1 VQIVWKHLPLEI
13 HAKAPAAHAA
23 AEAAGRQGKFWEMHD
38 LIFANQQALAPE
50 KYVEYAQQL
59 GLNVETFKKDV
70 ASEAVKKRVDDDM
83 KEAAALGVSSTPAFF
98 INGLYTSG
106 ARPFEQFKQLIDQE
120 LGGGA
125 AAPAP

>member
-1 VQIVWKHLPLEI
+1 
-13 HAKAPAAHAA
+13 
-23 AEAAGRQGKFWEMHD
+23 MHD
-38 LIFANQQALAPE
+38 LIFGDQAAMAPA
-50 KYVEYAQQL
+50 KYVEYAQKI

-70 ASEAVKKRVDDDM
+70 AGADVKKRVDDDA
-83 KEAAALGVSSTPAFF
+83 KEAASLGVSSTPAFF

-120 LGGGA
+120 LSGGGA

>member
-1 VQIVWKHLPLEI
+1 VQIVWKHLPLDI
-13 HAKAPAAHAA
+13 HPKAPAAHAA

-59 GLNVETFKKDV
+59 GLNVDKFKADV
-70 ASEAVKKRVDDDM
+70 AAADVKKRVDDDA
-83 KEAAALGVSSTPAFF
+83 KEAASLGITSTPAFL

-106 ARPFEQFKQLIDQE
+106 AKPFEQFKQLIDQE
-120 LGGGA
+120 LAAGG
-125 AAPAP
+125 